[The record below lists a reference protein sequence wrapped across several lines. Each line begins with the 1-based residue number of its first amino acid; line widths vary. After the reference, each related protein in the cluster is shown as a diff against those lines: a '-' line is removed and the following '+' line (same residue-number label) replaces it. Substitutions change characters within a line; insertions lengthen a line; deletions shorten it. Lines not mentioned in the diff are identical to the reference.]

1 MIAYPMPIIPQIM
14 PDEAL
19 TPVKVQL
26 KLDGTGPQLSVE
38 DSAEAFSSPF
48 PLHHRFESNKGTRDE
63 NGNVQPKVSDF
74 TVVPQQIIPIPV
86 AQTQ

>member
-1 MIAYPMPIIPQIM
+1 MIAFPMLSIPPLI
-14 PDEAL
+14 PDEVL

-26 KLDGTGPQLSVE
+26 KLDGNGTQLSVE

-48 PLHHRFESNKGTRDE
+48 PLHHRFESNKGPRDE

-74 TVVPQQIIPIPV
+74 AVVPQQILPV
-86 AQTQ
+86 P